1 MEQAP
6 DQIEVVDNPA
16 QRRFEV
22 RVDGV
27 LAGFADYRRRDDRII
42 FTHTEV
48 DDAFAGRGVGTSLA
62 RGALATVRKRKEKL
76 VPLCPFIASYVRR
89 HDEYSDLVDVD
100 LTAALRRGSQSS
112 R

>member
-1 MEQAP
+1 MLSRSALP
-6 DQIEVVDNPA
+6 DQVQLESRPCPLGCA
-16 QRRFEV
+16 P
-22 RVDGV
+22 
-27 LAGFADYRRRDDRII
+27 DDRII

-62 RGALATVRKRKEKL
+62 RGALDTVRKRKEKL